1 MARVL
6 ALLLDTLGRHATW
19 ALCGG
24 VLLGLALP
32 DLAAL
37 ARPLL
42 APSVALLLTTALLRV
57 DWSLMLGYARR
68 PALMIALAAWCMLA
82 CPLVT
87 WLLIGLAPLPESL
100 LTAVVLMA
108 AAPPILGATGIAVVL
123 GLDGALT
130 TVAVLLS
137 TFLTPLSVPFL
148 ALVLLDLELDIGLAE
163 FMIRLGLVI
172 GAALVLALVA
182 KRLSSPDALR
192 ARARQIDGV
201 FVLLM
206 LVFAV
211 AIMDG
216 VSEVILSR
224 PAHAALWLGAA
235 FVANPVLQILGA
247 LAFAGLGRRRALT
260 AGLISGNCNMGVL
273 LATLPPDGNF
283 DIVLYFALAQLPMY
297 MLPALLAPVYRR
309 LLARTP

>member
-1 MARVL
+1 MARPL
-6 ALLLDTLGRHATW
+6 ALLLETLGRHATW
-19 ALCGG
+19 ALFLG
-24 VLLGLALP
+24 VLAGLALP
-32 DLAAL
+32 GLAAL

-42 APSVALLLTTALLRV
+42 APSVALLLTVALLRV
-57 DWSLMLGYARR
+57 EWSAMLGYARR
-68 PALMIALAAWCMLA
+68 PALILGLAVWCMLVS
-82 CPLVT
+82 PVVT
-87 WLLIGLAPLPESL
+87 WLLIGLVPLPESL

-137 TFLTPLSVPFL
+137 TLLTPLSVPLL

-163 FMIRLGLVI
+163 FMLRLGLVI
-172 GAALVLALVA
+172 GAALVLALLA
-182 KRLSSPDALR
+182 KRVFSAEALR

-224 PAHAALWLGAA
+224 PAHAALWLAAA
-235 FVANPVLQILGA
+235 FVANPALQILGA
-247 LAFAGLGRRRALT
+247 LAFSGLGRRRALT

-297 MLPALLAPVYRR
+297 MLPAILAPVYRR
-309 LLARTP
+309 LLAQAP

>member
-1 MARVL
+1 MARTL
-6 ALLLDTLGRHATW
+6 ARLLEILGRHATW
-19 ALCGG
+19 ALFGG
-24 VLLGLALP
+24 VLIGLALP

-42 APSVALLLTTALLRV
+42 APCVVLLLTAALLRV
-57 DWSLMLGYARR
+57 EWESMLGYARR
-68 PALMIALAAWCMLA
+68 PGLIAGLAVWCMLV

-87 WLLIGLAPLPESL
+87 WLLVGFLPLPEALS
-100 LTAVVLMA
+100 TAIVLMA

-137 TFLTPLSVPFL
+137 TLLTPLSVPLL
-148 ALVLLDLELDIGLAE
+148 ALVLLDLELAIGLVE
-163 FMIRLGLVI
+163 FMLRLGVVI
-172 GAALVLALVA
+172 GAAVALALVT
-182 KRLSSPDALR
+182 RRFSSLAGLR
-192 ARARQIDGV
+192 ARARQIDGL
-201 FVLLM
+201 FVVLM

-216 VSEVILSR
+216 VSEVIVSR
-224 PAHAALWLGAA
+224 PGHAALWVGAA
-235 FVANPVLQILGA
+235 FVANPVLQVLGA
-247 LAFAGLGRRRALT
+247 LAFAGFGRRRALT
-260 AGLISGNCNMGVL
+260 AGLLSGNCNMGVL

-297 MLPALLAPVYRR
+297 MLPALLAPAYRR
-309 LLARTP
+309 MLARHP